1 MIKRDDR
8 TAASLRPRAVI
19 VGAGFGGL
27 EAAKALASRD
37 IDVTLID
44 KHNYHLFQP
53 LLYQVAT
60 AALTPA
66 EIASPIRHIFRKAG
80 NVRVFMDH
88 LTGVDAGAK
97 TVTTAGGLEIPYDF
111 LVLATGSRHS
121 YFGREDWAPY
131 APGLKTIDDAFELRQ
146 RILTAFEMAEME
158 TDAGARVE
166 WLTFAIVGA
175 GPTGVELA
183 GAIAELARNSLTCDF
198 HHIKPGSA
206 RIVLIDA
213 GSNVLASFGGALS
226 QAAERHLEELGDA
239 HVQASGEIIHART
252 ILWAAGVEASPAGRW
267 LGAKSDKAGRIVIRS
282 DLSVEGYDG
291 VYAIGDTAA
300 FTPPGADA
308 PLPGLAPV
316 AKQMGRYIGRK
327 ILTRRAGR
335 TIGGFRYRDH
345 GRMATIGR
353 HKAIASLKGMK
364 FSGAAGWCLWGF
376 AHIYFL
382 VGFRSRL
389 TVAVTWLWSYLTWQR
404 GVRLITG
411 RPDPAGGEAKR
422 GEAGREQQPTRRQ
435 RDRIIGEIELV
446 GLDGEDIAF
455 QRRLSDQLAYGGDA
469 ADLVEAARKAANVA
483 S

>member
-1 MIKRDDR
+1 MIKADSHG
-8 TAASLRPRAVI
+8 AHSARPRAVI

-27 EAAKALASRD
+27 EAAKALAGKN

-66 EIASPIRHIFRKAG
+66 EIASPIRHIFRKSG
-80 NVRVFMDH
+80 NVRVFMDS
-88 LTGVDAGAK
+88 LAGVEAGAK
-97 TVTTAGGLEIPYDF
+97 MVTTEGGLRIPYDF

-121 YFGREDWAPY
+121 YFGRDDWAPY

-146 RILTAFEMAEME
+146 RILSAFEMAEME
-158 TDAGARVE
+158 TDARAREE
-166 WLTFAIVGA
+166 WLTFAIIGA

-198 HHIKPGSA
+198 HHIEPGSA
-206 RIVLIDA
+206 RIVLVDA
-213 GSNVLASFGGALS
+213 GSDVLASFGGALS
-226 QAAERHLEELGDA
+226 QAAERHLEELGVEVRLGRRVEEIGETYLKA
-239 HVQASGEIIHART
+239 GGEIIHART
-252 ILWAAGVEASPAGRW
+252 IVWAAGVEASPAGRW
-267 LGAKSDKAGRIVIRS
+267 LGAATDKAGRIVVRS
-282 DLSVEGYDG
+282 DLSVEGYEG

-300 FTPPGADA
+300 FTPPGAEA

-316 AKQMGRYIGRK
+316 AKQMGRYVGRN
-327 ILTRRAGR
+327 ILARRAGR
-335 TIGGFRYRDH
+335 TTQGFRYRDH

-353 HKAIASLKGMK
+353 HKAIASFKGME
-364 FSGAAGWCLWGF
+364 FSGAAGWYLWGF

-389 TVAVTWLWSYLTWQR
+389 TVGATWLWSYLTWQR

-411 RPDPAGGEAKR
+411 RPDPAGGAD
-422 GEAGREQQPTRRQ
+422 TS
-435 RDRIIGEIELV
+435 
-446 GLDGEDIAF
+446 
-455 QRRLSDQLAYGGDA
+455 RRLA
-469 ADLVEAARKAANVA
+469 A
-483 S
+483 

>member
-8 TAASLRPRAVI
+8 TAASFRPRAVI
-19 VGAGFGGL
+19 AGAGFGGL
-27 EAAKALASRD
+27 EAAKALAGKP

-66 EIASPIRHIFRKAG
+66 EIASPIRHIFRDVG
-80 NVRVFMDH
+80 NVRVFMDR
-88 LTGVDAGAK
+88 LVGVDAGAK
-97 TVTTAGGLEIPYDF
+97 TVTTAGGLAIPYDY

-146 RILTAFEMAEME
+146 RILSAFEMAEME
-158 TDAGARVE
+158 TDARRREE
-166 WLTFAIVGA
+166 WLTFAIIGA

-198 HHIKPGSA
+198 HHIKPDSA
-206 RIVLIDA
+206 RIVLVDA
-213 GSNVLASFGGALS
+213 GSDVLASFGGSLS
-226 QAAERHLEELGDA
+226 KAARRHAEELGVEVLLNRRVEEIGETYLRA
-239 HVQASGEIIHART
+239 GGEIIHART
-252 ILWAAGVEASPAGRW
+252 IIWAAGVEASPAGGW
-267 LGAKSDKAGRIVIRS
+267 LGAATDKAGRVVVRS
-282 DLSVEGYDG
+282 DLSVEGYEG

-316 AKQMGRYIGRK
+316 AKQMGRYVGRS
-327 ILTRRAGR
+327 ILTRCAGAP
-335 TIGGFRYRDH
+335 IGEFRYRDH

-353 HKAIASLKGMK
+353 HKAIASLKGME
-364 FSGAAGWCLWGF
+364 FSGAAGWYLWGF

-411 RPDPAGGEAKR
+411 RPDPAASADASR
-422 GEAGREQQPTRRQ
+422 
-435 RDRIIGEIELV
+435 
-446 GLDGEDIAF
+446 
-455 QRRLSDQLAYGGDA
+455 QLASGRLA
-469 ADLVEAARKAANVA
+469 KASAHGMERLQDVVSESGSRETPPSPIPSTA
-483 S
+483 VFSLL